1 MTEARDIAHQES
13 APAWRPIG
21 TAPKDETLFLVSTS
35 DGRMMIWRGD
45 LLAGNLER
53 QRAGRQPDHLSFPAT
68 HWQYLPKPPAR

>member
-13 APAWRPIG
+13 AVGWRPIG
-21 TAPKDETLFLVSTS
+21 TAPKDETLFLVATG

-53 QRAGRQPDHLSFPAT
+53 QRSGQQPASKL
-68 HWQYLPKPPAR
+68 